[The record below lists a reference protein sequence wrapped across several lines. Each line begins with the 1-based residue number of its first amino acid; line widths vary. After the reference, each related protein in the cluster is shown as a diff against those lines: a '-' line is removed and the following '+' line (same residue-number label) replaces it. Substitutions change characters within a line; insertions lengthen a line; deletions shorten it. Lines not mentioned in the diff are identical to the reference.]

1 MKTLTPLLISSTV
14 ILCFVSSVT
23 AKVPLGLPE
32 VTIPQNNPQSPAKK
46 ALGKRLFFDS
56 RLSTDGTIS
65 CASCHKPELA
75 FTDGLPT
82 AVGIKGQTGAR
93 NAPTAMNAA
102 FYTSFFVDGRA
113 DSLETQALGPLTNPI
128 EHGLKNYQSILKLL
142 QTDVKYSWLVKQAFD
157 IDPKQATKQHIGQAV
172 ASYERTLI
180 SADSPFDRFLYGE
193 NEQALSTNAQRGLR
207 IFQRKGNCANCHE
220 ITLHHALF
228 TDNRFYNLGVGF
240 DKIKPQFMEFIKAY
254 KKAKAGENI
263 NPLEVYSSNQQ
274 SEFGRYAV
282 TGAITDIGR
291 FKTPTL
297 RNIALTAPY
306 MHDGSQKTLKEVVEY
321 YDKGGEKNPFLDP
334 AIFPLELSDQE
345 KKDLVEFLKSLTSPQ
360 FER

>member
-1 MKTLTPLLISSTV
+1 MHKLTPLLICAVMLLFT
-14 ILCFVSSVT
+14 SSVR
-23 AKVPLGLPE
+23 AKAPLGLPE
-32 VTIPQNNPQSPAKK
+32 LPIPTDNPQSPAKK
-46 ALGKRLFFDS
+46 ALGKRLFFDT
-56 RLSTDGTIS
+56 RLSADDTIS
-65 CASCHKPELA
+65 CASCHKAELA
-75 FTDGLPT
+75 LTDGRTT

-93 NAPTAMNAA
+93 NTPTAMNAVY
-102 FYTSFFVDGRA
+102 YTSFFVDGRA

-193 NEQALSTNAQRGLR
+193 HEQALSTNAQRGLR

-240 DKIKPQFMEFIKAY
+240 NKIKPQFMDFIKAY
-254 KKAKAGENI
+254 KKSKAGENI

-282 TGAITDIGR
+282 TEAITDIGR

-306 MHDGSQKTLKEVVEY
+306 MHDGSQKTLEEVVEY

-360 FER
+360 FVR